1 MEININGGNTQEA
14 WAGKGKKTLKGLVS
28 QNQFQQLPD
37 NALEHVED
45 VGRF

>member
-1 MEININGGNTQEA
+1 MKAIHRRLGPGGE
-14 WAGKGKKTLKGLVS
+14 KTLKGLVS